1 MRKLFRKCLLCVC
14 LLLGLTI
21 IMPVH
26 LQAVPK
32 VNTPKLKSVKGI
44 DYNSIKI
51 TWKRSK
57 NATGYLIYRDNRK
70 LATVIGGKRT
80 TFTDKKIQ
88 FGKGYK
94 YSVKAYQVYK
104 KKYVYS
110 QNSKSITGK
119 ACLKT
124 PQLSKIKYWN
134 SGAPYATGVQ
144 YGTIWKKVS
153 GAEGYQ
159 VEIKEFGWKGST
171 GSSSYRYTRNT
182 KASIQFSDVYK
193 FGIRARAY
201 RMVNGTR
208 VYGAYSKWVW
218 KTMY

>member
-88 FGKGYK
+88 FGKRYK

-104 KKYVYS
+104 KNMCTV
-110 QNSKSITGK
+110 
-119 ACLKT
+119 KT
-124 PQLSKIKYWN
+124 
-134 SGAPYATGVQ
+134 V
-144 YGTIWKKVS
+144 
-153 GAEGYQ
+153 
-159 VEIKEFGWKGST
+159 
-171 GSSSYRYTRNT
+171 
-182 KASIQFSDVYK
+182 
-193 FGIRARAY
+193 RA
-201 RMVNGTR
+201 
-208 VYGAYSKWVW
+208 
-218 KTMY
+218 